1 MGCFELSHNSSNTW
15 QINSDLPDY
24 ANKHIKIFE
33 LNQTLIEGI
42 LSANSIP
49 FNIKGD
55 FLLVP
60 YLRELF
66 SGQKKRWFPL
76 NQDNSKFFHKSRQR
90 VNISLKL
97 STIAMNGKVTE
108 RTTSVKFLCILLDE
122 QFSW

>member
-24 ANKHIKIFE
+24 ANNHIKNFE

-49 FNIKGD
+49 SNIKGD

-66 SGQKKRWFPL
+66 SGQKK
-76 NQDNSKFFHKSRQR
+76 DGSH
-90 VNISLKL
+90 
-97 STIAMNGKVTE
+97 
-108 RTTSVKFLCILLDE
+108 
-122 QFSW
+122 